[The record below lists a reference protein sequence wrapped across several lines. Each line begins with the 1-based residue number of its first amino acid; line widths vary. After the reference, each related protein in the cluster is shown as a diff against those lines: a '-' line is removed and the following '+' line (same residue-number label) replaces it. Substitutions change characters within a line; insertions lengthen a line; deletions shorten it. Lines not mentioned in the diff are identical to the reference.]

1 MRIRKP
7 ISELKLDDLRQ
18 FPVWEYASGEEGDAG
33 HDESTVR
40 PCRIV
45 GAVDPSVGM
54 LHVRAE
60 FQLADGTKMLGYVS
74 TTSDGDEGLGA
85 LQPVIVTNRGQVF
98 FWYGVI
104 EPDAKELKKR
114 YKILGRTAKEV
125 FPIEVAFDVELTCT
139 PIRATIP
146 GFMVL
151 EDWRSGETRAVT

>member
-1 MRIRKP
+1 MI
-7 ISELKLDDLRQ
+7 
-18 FPVWEYASGEEGDAG
+18 A
-33 HDESTVR
+33 
-40 PCRIV
+40 

-54 LHVRAE
+54 FHIRAE
-60 FQLADGTKMLGYVS
+60 FQLADGTKMLGYMS

-114 YKILGRTAKEV
+114 YKILGRTAKQV
-125 FPIEVAFDVELTCT
+125 FPIEVAFNVELAFS

-151 EDWRSGETRAVT
+151 EDWKTGETRVVR